1 MPSRNNQGHIVAM
14 SHPLILKMQAKREA
28 ILQIHTHTH
37 TQKSKQTLKLGERE
51 KINRAAKA
59 RKQKGIMKNS
69 QEWKDSLI

>member
-28 ILQIHTHTH
+28 ILRIHTH

-51 KINRAAKA
+51 KINRDAKA